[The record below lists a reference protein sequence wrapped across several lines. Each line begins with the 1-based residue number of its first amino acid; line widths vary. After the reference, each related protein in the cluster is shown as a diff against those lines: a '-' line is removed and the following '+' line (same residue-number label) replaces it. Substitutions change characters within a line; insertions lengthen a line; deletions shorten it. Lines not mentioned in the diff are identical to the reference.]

1 MTAPHAF
8 ALLTVVAALGLL
20 FAERAASL
28 RLIWISKPLASLGFV
43 LACATSGA
51 LDHAAGRVLLAGMV
65 LGMIG
70 DVFLIMK
77 HDKRMF
83 LAGLAAFLLGHL
95 AYVVAFVLRGVDG
108 RAVLVASAALLVPAL
123 VVGRWLW
130 PYAGRMRGAVVA
142 YIVVISSMVAAAIG
156 AVAAGDT
163 ALVLVGAGLFYLSD
177 LGVARER
184 FVARGF
190 VNKLVGQPLYFAG
203 QLVLALGVAGPVV
216 SL

>member
-1 MTAPHAF
+1 MTAPLAF
-8 ALLTVVAALGLL
+8 ALLSIAAALGLL

-28 RLIWISKPLASLGFV
+28 RLIWIFKPVAALGFV

-51 LDHAAGRVLLAGMV
+51 LGHAAGRVLLAGMV
-65 LGMIG
+65 LGLIG

-83 LAGLAAFLLGHL
+83 LAGLVSFLLGHV
-95 AYVVAFVLRGVDG
+95 AYVVAFALRGVEL
-108 RAVLVASAALLVPAL
+108 RAVVIASVVLVVPAL

-130 PYAGRMRGAVVA
+130 PHAGRMRGAVVA

-156 AVAAGDT
+156 ARAAGDT
-163 ALVLVGAGLFYLSD
+163 VLVVVGAILFYLSD

-184 FVARGF
+184 FVERAF

-216 SL
+216 RG